1 MATVR
6 KLGEGQML
14 ILADY
19 WISRGSLEGRAA
31 TGGGDSLFSLTIK
44 YCAVLWRVEE
54 RQSERAEVG

>member
-1 MATVR
+1 
-6 KLGEGQML
+6 ML

-31 TGGGDSLFSLTIK
+31 TGGGESLFSLTIK